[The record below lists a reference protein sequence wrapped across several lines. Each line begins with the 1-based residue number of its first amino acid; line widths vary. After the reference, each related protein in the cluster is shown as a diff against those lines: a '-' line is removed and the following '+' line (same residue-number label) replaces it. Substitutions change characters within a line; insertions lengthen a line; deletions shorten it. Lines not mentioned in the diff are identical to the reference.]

1 MVSYTIGL
9 VRRKGP
15 IIFDRL
21 IGKWVTENSQLSKTT
36 TQTGCSGVPCAF
48 IRIAGTF
55 LLPCGGGLASALLL
69 RVGETCF
76 FIFSSRI
83 IFSSRRSFE
92 TFMRTI
98 YYSALQK
105 SFNNRKVIL

>member
-1 MVSYTIGL
+1 MVNYTIGL

-48 IRIAGTF
+48 IRIPGTF

-76 FIFSSRI
+76 FIFFLRI
-83 IFSSRRSFE
+83 LPGMAKTTNARRKE
-92 TFMRTI
+92 WT
-98 YYSALQK
+98 YLL
-105 SFNNRKVIL
+105 KVISISIMWK